1 VGVCCQAT
9 CTTCRGTA
17 CPYTPP
23 HLFTNSPT
31 QESLTAQLQTCRD
44 SANATFAQATNKIE
58 QAAAELRHAETAMQE
73 AQLKM
78 AGVEA
83 QRQQAE
89 AGSHA
94 AQLDVDSCRTQ
105 LEACNNNPCASAL
118 ASASGA
124 AAPIKALSP
133 DMLTLSTEALP
144 AGEHGESESDSES
157 CGLTP
162 ATCGGAPDTPGTCA
176 TNPSAVYTAT
186 AAKTAAVQL
195 MSAPELEANIAKHTR
210 EGGVMF
216 VKFFAPW
223 CGHCKKLAPVW
234 DQVGEAFLSE
244 SNVTIAKADCTQA
257 HDLCQRLGVEGLP
270 TLTLFSN
277 GSPLAYTGKKDLN
290 SLIVHVNS
298 FVLSKVALPSVD
310 TFLSPAAMATNDMP
324 RHVEAAPSDD
334 GASCGLSPGSC
345 SDDRQ
350 QSVGETLSVGSGGAT
365 NSSSAPGEMSDAE
378 IAAVYDRVKNTA
390 SAGALDSSSAA
401 SARSATPAASPQF
414 GKLKRDAPASEIG
427 KHLAPHPSA
436 PASPAA
442 ALSAENVTLEP
453 DAQKAQEAQRRWED
467 ALKNDPKRA
476 EQMEYRARRAAGPAL
491 TGSDEEKGGTEAEN
505 KFCQSLAGEHAIF
518 DGKEGG
524 CRCKG
529 GYTEDDEGKCIAE
542 HSKAEEKNEVPP
554 AASPQSSASPG
565 PALSATPA
573 KPAAGAGG
581 ADAGG
586 SEDAKG
592 KAAEAQRRWEEA
604 LKNDPK
610 RAEQMEYRA
619 RRAAGPALTG
629 SDEEKGGT
637 EAENRFCQSLAGA
650 HAIFD
655 GKEGGCRC
663 KGGYTEDDGGKCI
676 AEQGVLTVPIA
687 AMHDSHDRPNM
698 EKERKKMEEDG
709 RSGAQSLGG
718 LDDDESLG
726 DLGGLGSVAY
736 DSLGALGSLEGAADD
751 KWVGTLGSLDYSEED
766 SLGSLV
772 EREDDSLGG
781 FGLSEDGGVDSL
793 GALGSL

>member
-1 VGVCCQAT
+1 M
-9 CTTCRGTA
+9 
-17 CPYTPP
+17 
-23 HLFTNSPT
+23 
-31 QESLTAQLQTCRD
+31 AQLQTCRD
-44 SANATFAQATNKIE
+44 SANATSAQATNKIE
-58 QAAAELRHAETAMQE
+58 QAAAELRHTETAMQE

-89 AGSHA
+89 ADSHA

-105 LEACNNNPCASAL
+105 LEACNNNLCASAL

-133 DMLTLSTEALP
+133 DMLTLSNEALP
-144 AGEHGESESDSES
+144 AGEHGESESDSKS

-162 ATCGGAPDTPGTCA
+162 ATCGGAPETAGTSA

-216 VKFFAPW
+216 VNFFAPW

-244 SNVTIAKADCTQA
+244 SNVTIAKADCTKAQ
-257 HDLCQRLGVEGLP
+257 DLCKRLGVERLP

-277 GSPLAYTGKKDLN
+277 GSPLAYTGKKDLG
-290 SLIVHVNS
+290 SLTAHVNS
-298 FVLSKVALPSVD
+298 FVLSKVALPATD
-310 TFLSPAAMATNDMP
+310 TFLSPAAIATNDMP

-345 SDDRQ
+345 SDDSQ
-350 QSVGETLSVGSGGAT
+350 QSVGETLSVGGGGAT
-365 NSSSAPGEMSDAE
+365 NSSSTPGEMSDAE
-378 IAAVYDRVKNTA
+378 IAAVLPEHPT
-390 SAGALDSSSAA
+390 
-401 SARSATPAASPQF
+401 
-414 GKLKRDAPASEIG
+414 
-427 KHLAPHPSA
+427 PHPSA

-442 ALSAENVTLEP
+442 ALSAENATLEP

-476 EQMEYRARRAAGPAL
+476 EQMEHRARRAAGPAL

-542 HSKAEEKNEVPP
+542 
-554 AASPQSSASPG
+554 
-565 PALSATPA
+565 
-573 KPAAGAGG
+573 
-581 ADAGG
+581 
-586 SEDAKG
+586 
-592 KAAEAQRRWEEA
+592 
-604 LKNDPK
+604 
-610 RAEQMEYRA
+610 
-619 RRAAGPALTG
+619 
-629 SDEEKGGT
+629 
-637 EAENRFCQSLAGA
+637 
-650 HAIFD
+650 
-655 GKEGGCRC
+655 
-663 KGGYTEDDGGKCI
+663 
-676 AEQGVLTVPIA
+676 QGVMTVPIA
-687 AMHDSHDRPNM
+687 ATHDSHDRPNM

-709 RSGAQSLGG
+709 HSGAQSLGG

-726 DLGGLGSVAY
+726 DLGGLDSEAY
-736 DSLGALGSLEGAADD
+736 DSLGVLGSLEGAADD
-751 KWVGTLGSLDYSEED
+751 KWVGTLGSLDDSEED

-772 EREDDSLGG
+772 ESEDDSLGG
-781 FGLSEDGGVDSL
+781 FGLSEDSGDDSL